1 MMATQ
6 QVKRGEAGRLIIP
19 PELETLIR
27 ELLQSNPALPWDGAL
42 PLIVANVLEKEA
54 RAAVTNPTARTRTLL
69 RRSGSQAKE
78 RDQHMMLTNRTMKGR
93 KPQSRVVA
101 CPTRC
106 SG

>member
-54 RAAVTNPTARTRTLL
+54 R
-69 RRSGSQAKE
+69 Q
-78 RDQHMMLTNRTMKGR
+78 Q
-93 KPQSRVVA
+93 
-101 CPTRC
+101 
-106 SG
+106 